1 MIETL
6 KNVSFSSFQLFMYYL
21 KDRDGFVMG
30 EGSAILVLE
39 ELQHAK
45 ARNAKIYCEVKYI
58 ILLRRAYTISSTF
71 ISTQLLER
79 PILLS

>member
-1 MIETL
+1 
-6 KNVSFSSFQLFMYYL
+6 
-21 KDRDGFVMG
+21 MG

-58 ILLRRAYTISSTF
+58 SLLCRD
-71 ISTQLLER
+71 
-79 PILLS
+79 